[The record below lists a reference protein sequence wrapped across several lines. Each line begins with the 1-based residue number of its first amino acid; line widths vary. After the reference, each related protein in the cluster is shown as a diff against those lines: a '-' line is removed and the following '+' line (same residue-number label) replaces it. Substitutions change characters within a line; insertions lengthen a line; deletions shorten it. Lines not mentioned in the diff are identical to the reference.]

1 MKAASH
7 KSLIVL
13 FVIILLLLT
22 APFFQGLF
30 NFVELAP
37 LKGDIRQPEHKKL
50 TVNNWFSAEYQLKEE
65 DYLNDAFGFRSFF
78 VRVNNQL
85 AFSLF
90 DKAKAN
96 GVVVGKKNYLY
107 EKNYINAYYGT
118 DYIGHDSIA
127 HRIEKLRFIRDT
139 LAKLNKNI
147 IIIFAAGKGSFY
159 PEYFPEKYHTEKGT
173 TNYEKYV
180 ELAGKSGLNYI
191 DFNRYF
197 IDNKIDSKYP
207 LYPQYGIHWSK
218 YGMCLVADSMI
229 RYIEDLRNI
238 RMPHLYWDSVE
249 LDQPRGTDYDIA
261 DGMNIKFRLKSFEM
275 AYPQVKFESDSGKIK
290 PSVMVISDSYYWGI
304 FDFGM
309 SGVFS
314 NDQFWFY
321 NKKIY
326 PESFKSD
333 LFTSDVNLRKA
344 IANHDV
350 IILMAT
356 EATLPN
362 LGWGFVERAYQM
374 FTNPDYKEI
383 DLDEFQEKV
392 RRLRNKIKS
401 SEEWMKLIESKANNK
416 NISVDSMLTL
426 DAIWIIKNEKDKK

>member
-1 MKAASH
+1 MKAASN

-13 FVIILLLLT
+13 FIIILLLLT
-22 APFFQGLF
+22 TPFFQGLF
-30 NFVELAP
+30 NFVEMAP
-37 LKGDIRQPEHKKL
+37 LKGAISQPEQKKL
-50 TVNNWFSAEYQLKEE
+50 TVNNWFSGEYQLKEE

-90 DKAKAN
+90 NNAKAN
-96 GVVVGKKNYLY
+96 GVIVGKKNYLY
-107 EKNYINAYYGT
+107 EINYIKAYYGT
-118 DYIGHDSIA
+118 DYIGQDSIEQ
-127 HRIEKLRFIRDT
+127 RIDILKFIQDT
-139 LAKLNKNI
+139 LAKLNKDI
-147 IIIFAAGKGSFY
+147 LLVFAAGKGSY
-159 PEYFPEKYHTEKGT
+159 CPEYFPDKFKTEKGT

-180 ELAGKSGLNYI
+180 ELAGNAGLKYI
-191 DFNRYF
+191 DFNQYF
-197 IDNKIDSKYP
+197 LDHKIDSKHP

-229 RYIEDLRNI
+229 RYIEDLRHI
-238 RMPHLYWDSVE
+238 QMPHLYWDGVE

-261 DGMNIKFRLKSFEM
+261 DGMNIKFKLKSFDM
-275 AYPQVKFESDSGKIK
+275 AYPQVKFESDSGKVK

-304 FDFGM
+304 FDLGM
-309 SGVFS
+309 SNVFS
-314 NDQFWFY
+314 NNQFWFY

-333 LFTSDVNLRKA
+333 LLASDVNLHQA
-344 IANHDV
+344 IADHDV

-356 EATLPN
+356 EATLPS
-362 LGWGFVERAYQM
+362 LGWGFIERAYDM

-383 DLDEFQEKV
+383 DRDEFQEKV

-401 SEEWMKLIESKANNK
+401 SEEWMKSIEIKANKK
-416 NISVDSMLTL
+416 NISVDSMITL
-426 DAIWIIKNEKDKK
+426 DAIWVIKNEKDK